1 MTTSTV
7 EAIDSG
13 SVAPPVRPAPGYWR
27 LVLLVTLPVWAYLTL
42 SRVAMFNLLT
52 AGYPDII
59 IAPPHLRIVQ
69 HLLLLPI
76 LLVFYRIAL
85 AIGWPLVNRGLAAA
99 KQLALALL
107 FAVVARPVLVSVVA
121 VSRNDAMLF
130 DELLSSI
137 YGARFSFDMWASSML
152 DFFMSYCFGLLV
164 LCGVQAYRQLRDQQL
179 QVAKLEEAW
188 SRARL
193 QSLRMQLNPHFL
205 FNALNAAVSLV
216 RSAPERAEEMLV
228 RLADLLRVALRD
240 GAHDYTTVER
250 EVDLARGYLEVQ
262 RARMADRLSY
272 HIAAEP
278 GTAALAIPSLLL
290 QPIVENAVLH
300 AAAADLEAIHVELRV
315 TRVGRELEI
324 SVRNT
329 APLPV
334 ARFESARGIG
344 LRNTRERLA
353 TLYGAAHRFEISQA
367 ADHCVKVN
375 ITIPARRAHSA
386 DAPRRIA

>member
-1 MTTSTV
+1 
-7 EAIDSG
+7 
-13 SVAPPVRPAPGYWR
+13 
-27 LVLLVTLPVWAYLTL
+27 
-42 SRVAMFNLLT
+42 
-52 AGYPDII
+52 
-59 IAPPHLRIVQ
+59 
-69 HLLLLPI
+69 
-76 LLVFYRIAL
+76 
-85 AIGWPLVNRGLAAA
+85 
-99 KQLALALL
+99 
-107 FAVVARPVLVSVVA
+107 
-121 VSRNDAMLF
+121 
-130 DELLSSI
+130 
-137 YGARFSFDMWASSML
+137 
-152 DFFMSYCFGLLV
+152 
-164 LCGVQAYRQLRDQQL
+164 
-179 QVAKLEEAW
+179 
-188 SRARL
+188 
-193 QSLRMQLNPHFL
+193 
-205 FNALNAAVSLV
+205 
-216 RSAPERAEEMLV
+216 MLV